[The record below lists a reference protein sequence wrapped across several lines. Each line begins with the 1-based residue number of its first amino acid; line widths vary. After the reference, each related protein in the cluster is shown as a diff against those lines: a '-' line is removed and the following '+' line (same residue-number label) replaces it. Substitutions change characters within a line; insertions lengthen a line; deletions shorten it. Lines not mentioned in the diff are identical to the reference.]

1 MDKKSE
7 ETNTYTQLL
16 RANQVAKRLNVS
28 LAMAYHLMQC
38 GDIPT
43 IRFNR
48 TVRVREFDLDL
59 FIQKH
64 HCSLGNGSYIS

>member
-1 MDKKSE
+1 MDKTTE
-7 ETNTYTQLL
+7 DINTGTQLL

-38 GDIPT
+38 GEIPT

-59 FIQKH
+59 FIKEH
-64 HCSLGNGSYIS
+64 HCSQGNGSFFS